1 MSQHPTEKEFAEA
14 IVKGFTSKERQHL
27 SECSQCAAELEAF
40 QGTVSAFRSSF
51 REHIDNR
58 LARGVSLPGR
68 EPQRAR
74 RPVALWGLA
83 AAMIA
88 MVIAVPAFLDNVE
101 QSRWV
106 GESPA
111 DTDPDALM
119 KSIQAHLSRTVPG
132 PMEPILI
139 FVRNR
144 DLDSEERGVQ

>member
-1 MSQHPTEKEFAEA
+1 MSQHLSEKEFAVA
-14 IVKGFTSKERQHL
+14 IVHGLTPQEREHVL
-27 SECSQCAAELEAF
+27 ECSQCAAELEGF
-40 QGTVSAFRSSF
+40 HGTVNSFRSSF
-51 REHIDNR
+51 RELIDTQ
-58 LARGVSLPGR
+58 LARGLDLSTLPQSAHRQIG
-68 EPQRAR
+68 
-74 RPVALWGLA
+74 LWGLA